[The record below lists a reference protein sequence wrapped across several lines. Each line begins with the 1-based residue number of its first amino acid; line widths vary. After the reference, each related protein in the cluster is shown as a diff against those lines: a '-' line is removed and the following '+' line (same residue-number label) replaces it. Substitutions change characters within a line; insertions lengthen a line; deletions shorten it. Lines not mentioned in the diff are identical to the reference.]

1 MSRITLPQ
9 LERHLFGAADI
20 LRGKMDASE
29 FKEYIFGMLFL
40 KRCSDEF
47 EAGRQRVMDA
57 QLAHGRS
64 LEEAEIRAESAFS
77 YPDTFFVP
85 ERARWDYLR
94 DELHHNIGNGLN
106 RALAALEESN
116 PSLEDVLRHIEFNR
130 TVGKSK
136 IPDRRLRQLID
147 HFSKYRLRNED
158 FEFPDLLGA
167 AYEYLVGEFADSAGK
182 KGGEFYTPRSVV
194 RMMVRLADPCE
205 GMRVYDPCS
214 GTGGMLILSQEH
226 VAEHGGNAR
235 NLGLYGQEDNGGVW
249 SISKMNMILHGIPD
263 AHIENGDTLASPLH
277 RQGGELTRFD
287 RVITNPPFSQN
298 YERGGIPFPERFPYG
313 WCPEKGK
320 KADLMFVQHML
331 AVLRANGMVVT
342 VMPHGVLFRGGKER
356 DIRKGFIK
364 DDMLEAV
371 IGLAPNLFYGTGIP
385 ACILIL
391 RSQGSKR
398 PDRRGRVLFIN
409 ADAEFR
415 TGRAQNY
422 LDPEH
427 AERIVSAYDRFEDV
441 DGFSSVVSRETL
453 ADNDYNLNIRR
464 YADNAPPSEP
474 HDVRAHLAGG
484 VPRAEVET
492 KATLFAAHGLDPLG
506 LLVECDAH
514 YFDFDLSIDERTAL
528 RCRIEKDAGVRA
540 KEATLTE
547 AFDRWWAEHQSR
559 IVALPDTQALMPLR
573 ADLLESFSA
582 ALVPVGLLDRYRVDG
597 AIAAWWGDDVF
608 DLKAL
613 MARGFGGVVEGW
625 VSSITTALEDD
636 NDKSNP
642 LDHKLVKRLMT
653 EYLDELDDV
662 EGRIADLKARQ
673 QEFERHGAD
682 QDASGNDDEVDNYGK
697 WLEGEI
703 KATNAQHKDNLKRRS
718 QLIKTT
724 RTGKPWKG
732 SIAWMA
738 GQGMDTSSAE
748 AELAGLEELLGPVM
762 ARLEEL
768 EKEVAPYKEIKRQLR
783 AARTELRRLRKNF
796 ADRLTERVAGLN
808 EADARE
814 LVLALLKEDLAS
826 EVQGRVGEHLDGIV
840 AAFENWWDKYRVTL
854 RDVES
859 SRSELSGLLNAFL
872 QELGYA

>member
-1 MSRITLPQ
+1 MNRITLAQ

-47 EAGRQRVMDA
+47 EGRHQKIVEA
-57 QLAHGRS
+57 QLSRGRS
-64 LEEAEIRAESAFS
+64 QEEAQERAESPYS
-77 YPDTFFVP
+77 YSDTFFVP
-85 ERARWDYLR
+85 ELARWDYLR
-94 DELHHNIGNGLN
+94 DEVHDDIGGKLN
-106 RALAALEESN
+106 HALWKLEESN
-116 PSLEDVLRHIEFNR
+116 PSLEGVLSHIEFNR

-136 IPDRRLRQLID
+136 MPDRRLRQLID
-147 HFSKYRLRNED
+147 HFNKYRLRNED

-277 RQGGELTRFD
+277 RQGGELMRFD

-298 YERGGIPFPERFPYG
+298 YEPNGIPFPERFSYG

-320 KADLMFVQHML
+320 KADLMFAQHMI

-356 DIRKGFIK
+356 DIRAGLIK
-364 DDMLEAV
+364 DDMVEAV

-427 AERIVSAYDRFEDV
+427 AERD
-441 DGFSSVVSRETL
+441 
-453 ADNDYNLNIRR
+453 
-464 YADNAPPSEP
+464 
-474 HDVRAHLAGG
+474 
-484 VPRAEVET
+484 
-492 KATLFAAHGLDPLG
+492 
-506 LLVECDAH
+506 C
-514 YFDFDLSIDERTAL
+514 
-528 RCRIEKDAGVRA
+528 
-540 KEATLTE
+540 
-547 AFDRWWAEHQSR
+547 
-559 IVALPDTQALMPLR
+559 
-573 ADLLESFSA
+573 
-582 ALVPVGLLDRYRVDG
+582 
-597 AIAAWWGDDVF
+597 
-608 DLKAL
+608 
-613 MARGFGGVVEGW
+613 
-625 VSSITTALEDD
+625 
-636 NDKSNP
+636 
-642 LDHKLVKRLMT
+642 
-653 EYLDELDDV
+653 
-662 EGRIADLKARQ
+662 
-673 QEFERHGAD
+673 
-682 QDASGNDDEVDNYGK
+682 
-697 WLEGEI
+697 
-703 KATNAQHKDNLKRRS
+703 
-718 QLIKTT
+718 
-724 RTGKPWKG
+724 
-732 SIAWMA
+732 
-738 GQGMDTSSAE
+738 
-748 AELAGLEELLGPVM
+748 
-762 ARLEEL
+762 
-768 EKEVAPYKEIKRQLR
+768 
-783 AARTELRRLRKNF
+783 
-796 ADRLTERVAGLN
+796 
-808 EADARE
+808 
-814 LVLALLKEDLAS
+814 
-826 EVQGRVGEHLDGIV
+826 
-840 AAFENWWDKYRVTL
+840 
-854 RDVES
+854 
-859 SRSELSGLLNAFL
+859 
-872 QELGYA
+872 